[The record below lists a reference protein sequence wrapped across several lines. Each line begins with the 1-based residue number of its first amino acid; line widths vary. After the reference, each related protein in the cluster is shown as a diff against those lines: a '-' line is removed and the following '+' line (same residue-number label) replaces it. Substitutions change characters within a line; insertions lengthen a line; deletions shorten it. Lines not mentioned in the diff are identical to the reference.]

1 MLKSGSWKIRLAAYE
16 DEAVSP
22 HTPKAINGEYLEPAK
37 FLTAPQLK
45 TLVLFDPEM
54 AGRLI
59 KELAE

>member
-1 MLKSGSWKIRLAAYE
+1 MAAYE